1 MGVTKLKR
9 GRLWYIACK
18 TPIPYPQ
25 DTFTARPVSRQVNF
39 NLPTPSGAAPVL
51 RPLRQPLYD
60 NKTLVSGKPIRPATL
75 FTNEAY
81 GEYGYYWSAD
91 DSNEIVW
98 RANWDGA
105 IALDTREEAESRAFV
120 VAMQWP
126 HLIGKLIVMKLKVKF
141 GVSV

>member
-1 MGVTKLKR
+1 VGVTKLKR

-60 NKTLVSGKPIRPATL
+60 NKTLVSGEPIRPATL
-75 FTNEAY
+75 FTNDTL
-81 GEYGYYWSAD
+81 GEYGYYRGEKG
-91 DSNEIVW
+91 EIIW
-98 RANWDGA
+98 KANWDA
-105 IALDTREEAESRAFV
+105 ATAFDTREDAESRAFEV
-120 VAMQWP
+120 VMEFP
-126 HLIGKLIVMKLKVKF
+126 HLIGKLIVMKLKVRF
-141 GVSV
+141 GS